1 MFRRSR
7 AETAQ
12 VAKAAQVEEPSRL
25 CAQTLRSRISQT
37 IHYQAANLCNRILL
51 RRDASLKADQP
62 ATLSGV
68 APLQILPLNGGNSK
82 RSATQWQNILLLLPI
97 LFFLLPSTALS
108 QSDALAKA
116 TTKLQADLEAS
127 AQKLAWFRSNTA
139 KEKAGL
145 SKELMDLQVT
155 VKDRREEWDVLR
167 TAAQGQSES
176 EALLRR
182 SMQEIDADDQRFE
195 SMLLNHRRALTTR
208 LQPAEAVLLEEAL
221 TAWDNTLTNRVE
233 AMQSLLDIT
242 EATTTARMGGN
253 IFNGNVV
260 SKDGRIQSGPIAQL
274 GPLGFFAGDTAGRI
288 LPSTDST
295 LPGIEELPGASEA
308 IRLLTETG
316 KAELPIDLTG
326 KAEQLVKAK
335 KTFRQ
340 ELEAGGAVMI
350 PLAIL
355 GVLGLITILIKT
367 IQLFSIRLGGKT
379 KRIDAIRAA
388 LAGDEQA
395 KAKELVSKEP
405 KLWREVLT
413 AGLPDP
419 GTQHAATPEQRLE
432 RMQDRILATL
442 PKLERWMVVLAIV
455 AAAAPL
461 LGLLGTVSGMMV
473 TFSMIEQFGTGN
485 TQHLTGGIS
494 EALVTTKYGLIIAI
508 PALIAHALL
517 NRRIRR
523 IIGCLDGH
531 AMQLVSDA
539 PALTDRPAPSDA
551 PSPSNKKTKSSK

>member
-1 MFRRSR
+1 VNGLRMFRRSR
-7 AETAQ
+7 AETTQ
-12 VAKAAQVEEPSRL
+12 VAKAAQ
-25 CAQTLRSRISQT
+25 
-37 IHYQAANLCNRILL
+37 AANLCNHILL
-51 RRDASLKADQP
+51 RWDASRTADQP
-62 ATLSGV
+62 ATLSGL

-97 LFFLLPSTALS
+97 LLFLLPSTALS

-208 LQPAEAVLLEEAL
+208 LQPAEAVLLEKAL
-221 TAWDNTLTNRVE
+221 TAWDTTLTNRVE

-242 EATTTARMGGN
+242 EATIAARMGGN

-295 LPGIEELPGASEA
+295 LPGMEALPGASEA

-388 LAGDEQA
+388 LAEDEQANAESEQAKAEDEQA

-413 AGLPDP
+413 AGLPDA

-539 PALTDRPAPSDA
+539 PAVTDRPAPSDA

>member
-1 MFRRSR
+1 MNGLRMFRRSR
-7 AETAQ
+7 AETTQ
-12 VAKAAQVEEPSRL
+12 VAKAAQ
-25 CAQTLRSRISQT
+25 
-37 IHYQAANLCNRILL
+37 AANLCNHILL
-51 RRDASLKADQP
+51 RWDASRTADQP
-62 ATLSGV
+62 ATLSGL

-97 LFFLLPSTALS
+97 LLFLLPSTALS

-208 LQPAEAVLLEEAL
+208 LQPAEAVLLEKAL
-221 TAWDNTLTNRVE
+221 TAWDTTLTNRVE

-242 EATTTARMGGN
+242 EATIAARMGGN

-295 LPGIEELPGASEA
+295 LPGMEALPGASEA

-388 LAGDEQA
+388 LAEDEQANAESEQAKAEDEQA

-413 AGLPDP
+413 AGLPDA

-539 PALTDRPAPSDA
+539 PAVTDRPAPSDA

>member
-1 MFRRSR
+1 
-7 AETAQ
+7 
-12 VAKAAQVEEPSRL
+12 
-25 CAQTLRSRISQT
+25 
-37 IHYQAANLCNRILL
+37 
-51 RRDASLKADQP
+51 
-62 ATLSGV
+62 
-68 APLQILPLNGGNSK
+68 
-82 RSATQWQNILLLLPI
+82 
-97 LFFLLPSTALS
+97 
-108 QSDALAKA
+108 LAKA

-208 LQPAEAVLLEEAL
+208 LQPAEAVLLEKAL
-221 TAWDNTLTNRVE
+221 TAWDTTLTNRVE

-242 EATTTARMGGN
+242 EATIAARMGGN

-295 LPGIEELPGASEA
+295 LPGMEALPGASEA

-388 LAGDEQA
+388 LAEDEQANAESEQAKAEDEQA

-413 AGLPDP
+413 AGLPDA

-539 PALTDRPAPSDA
+539 PAVTDRPAPSDA